1 MFNECKY
8 RYYSKNS
15 KSQGSIFKIFNIYTV
30 LVSYRTDEGGDWCM
44 AKSSPAG
51 EAALGGGGNDTV
63 AWGDVVNNFNCDE
76 AIIFIT
82 LPAQK
87 GSKET

>member
-1 MFNECKY
+1 
-8 RYYSKNS
+8 
-15 KSQGSIFKIFNIYTV
+15 
-30 LVSYRTDEGGDWCM
+30 M
-44 AKSSPAG
+44 AKNSPAG
-51 EAALGGGGNDTV
+51 EAALGGGCNGTV

-82 LPAQK
+82 LSAQK

>member
-1 MFNECKY
+1 
-8 RYYSKNS
+8 
-15 KSQGSIFKIFNIYTV
+15 
-30 LVSYRTDEGGDWCM
+30 M

-51 EAALGGGGNDTV
+51 EAALGGGGNGTV

-87 GSKET
+87 GSKQT

>member
-1 MFNECKY
+1 LFNECKY

-15 KSQGSIFKIFNIYTV
+15 KSQGSIIFK
-30 LVSYRTDEGGDWCM
+30 RTDGGGDWCM

-51 EAALGGGGNDTV
+51 EAALGGGGNGTV